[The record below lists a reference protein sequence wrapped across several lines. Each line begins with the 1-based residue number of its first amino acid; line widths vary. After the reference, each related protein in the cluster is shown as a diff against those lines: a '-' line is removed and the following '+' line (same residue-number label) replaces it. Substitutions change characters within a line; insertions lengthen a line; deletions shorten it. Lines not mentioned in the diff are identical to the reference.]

1 MVGSP
6 RDRAI
11 AVLPIDH
18 KLGMRVTKG
27 GSMCA
32 CCEYLKSR
40 TQCGNK
46 GFVKW
51 NGSDKLPFPANEY
64 CCDLYEN
71 RE

>member
-1 MVGSP
+1 
-6 RDRAI
+6 
-11 AVLPIDH
+11 
-18 KLGMRVTKG
+18 
-27 GSMCA
+27 MCA

-40 TQCGNK
+40 TQCGNA

-51 NGSDKLPFPANEY
+51 HGSDKLPFPADEY